1 MIGRQMHSSDLLICV
16 PTLNLFDLAKS
27 SVTEAK
33 ESFRNGIFG
42 IFLPQQERTKL
53 EKKFRVII
61 INEVRFTTQ
70 STVQIALIMHH

>member
-1 MIGRQMHSSDLLICV
+1 MHSSDLLICV

-27 SVTEAK
+27 SVTEAN